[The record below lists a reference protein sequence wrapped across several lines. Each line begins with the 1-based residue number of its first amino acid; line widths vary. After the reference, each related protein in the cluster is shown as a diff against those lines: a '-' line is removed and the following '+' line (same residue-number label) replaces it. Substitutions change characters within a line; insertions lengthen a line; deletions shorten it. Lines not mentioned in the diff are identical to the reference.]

1 MKINDIIK
9 KYILHQKKQYT
20 YYILVNII
28 ICIISIFIPYAI
40 GLFIDKLKSYQHFY
54 DVIIGI
60 LILLLLYI
68 IKEVLSYVVN
78 MLYII
83 IQAKSGYSYNKDTIE
98 HLKHVSLLWIE
109 NNNISYLN
117 QRINNDANEI
127 VIFCLSTITGFVIN
141 IITMLV
147 SIALIFKINICV
159 FIIVSILLA
168 IECVGYIIFKGKIF
182 EYSYELKEESSTFF
196 SVLQEQLDKAAF
208 IKCHS
213 VNKLFVN
220 KLDEAFKQLFSAS
233 YKKVK
238 ITMLFEKLEN
248 IMLLMGQCIVL
259 AVCGYEV
266 MNDFMTIGTLYL
278 VYTYFSMLIDSGKE
292 IITFVNEKL
301 DMNVSLERMQELE
314 NIDEENDGSHILENI
329 SEINCNDISFSYPD
343 KVVFKKLNCYLK
355 GGNIYGII
363 GENGIGKS
371 TLLKIILGIYPVEG
385 YISLNGLKQNSISMK
400 NARKNLIGITEQE
413 PILMSDSL
421 KYNIFLDNDINT
433 NITKFEVLMDG
444 FGLGK
449 YVSDIKSGKDVTI
462 NDSNSNLSG
471 GEKQKIAIIRQLIQC
486 PDVMLFDEPTSALD
500 KESRVFFL
508 EYLKK
513 IKKDHI
519 IVIVSHD
526 NNLISQC
533 DNIIDLSM

>member
-1 MKINDIIK
+1 
-9 KYILHQKKQYT
+9 
-20 YYILVNII
+20 
-28 ICIISIFIPYAI
+28 
-40 GLFIDKLKSYQHFY
+40 
-54 DVIIGI
+54 
-60 LILLLLYI
+60 
-68 IKEVLSYVVN
+68 
-78 MLYII
+78 
-83 IQAKSGYSYNKDTIE
+83 
-98 HLKHVSLLWIE
+98 
-109 NNNISYLN
+109 
-117 QRINNDANEI
+117 
-127 VIFCLSTITGFVIN
+127 
-141 IITMLV
+141 
-147 SIALIFKINICV
+147 
-159 FIIVSILLA
+159 
-168 IECVGYIIFKGKIF
+168 
-182 EYSYELKEESSTFF
+182 
-196 SVLQEQLDKAAF
+196 
-208 IKCHS
+208 
-213 VNKLFVN
+213 
-220 KLDEAFKQLFSAS
+220 
-233 YKKVK
+233 
-238 ITMLFEKLEN
+238 
-248 IMLLMGQCIVL
+248 
-259 AVCGYEV
+259 
-266 MNDFMTIGTLYL
+266 
-278 VYTYFSMLIDSGKE
+278 
-292 IITFVNEKL
+292 
-301 DMNVSLERMQELE
+301 MNVSLERMQELE